1 MKTAAKLK
9 SIVQL
14 SILVLFA
21 GVATAHAY
29 DEYEEPSTMEMTP
42 AQSRNETDTASTR
55 VIPQEN
61 QTPKMQKAQFR
72 KTIAVSRFENRTTAA
87 GQINL
92 GSGMADQLTNAL
104 VESDNFVVLERAS
117 ISDVLYE
124 QDFARSGRARASKV
138 ARTGRVVPAQIMI
151 KGVITEF
158 QMNESGGGL
167 GVSYNGFSLGG
178 ESATAHVGLILRII
192 DTATGEVID
201 SVRIE
206 GKATGTGYKVGVSYM
221 GIGFEAEKFE
231 NTALNKSVHTVIK
244 KAVQMIA
251 GNLNQIPF
259 EGKIIKVSGD
269 SLYTNIGSRNNVFGG
284 DMFDV
289 YAPGKEL
296 IDPDTG
302 EKLGSLKKKVG
313 TIIVSSPEEKYSKAF
328 ASNGQII
335 KKGYILIERDK
346 KESASLESD
355 PQSMQ
360 VAKN

>member
-1 MKTAAKLK
+1 MKTTAKLK
-9 SIVQL
+9 SIILL
-14 SILVLFA
+14 SILALVA
-21 GVATAHAY
+21 GVAPVHAY
-29 DEYEEPSTMEMTP
+29 DEYEGPSTMEMTP
-42 AQSRNETDTASTR
+42 PQSQNEADTASTR
-55 VIPQEN
+55 VTIKEN
-61 QTPKMQKAQFR
+61 QAPKIQKAQFR
-72 KTIAVSRFENRTTAA
+72 KTIAVTRFENRTTAA

-117 ISDVLYE
+117 IADVLYE
-124 QDFARSGRARASKV
+124 QDFARSRRARASKM
-138 ARTGRVVPAQIMI
+138 ARTGHVVPAQIMI

-158 QMNESGGGL
+158 QLNESGGGL

-178 ESATAHVGLILRII
+178 ESATAHVGLVLRII

-201 SVRIE
+201 SVRLE
-206 GKATGTGYKVGVSYM
+206 GKSTGTGYKVGISYM
-221 GIGFEAEKFE
+221 GIGVDAEKFE
-231 NTALNKSVHTVIK
+231 NTALNKSVHIVIK
-244 KAVQMIA
+244 KAVQKIA

-259 EGKIIKVSGD
+259 EGKIIKVSGET
-269 SLYTNIGSRNNVFGG
+269 LYTNIGSRNNVFGG

-328 ASNGQII
+328 ASNGQTIE
-335 KKGYILIERDK
+335 KGYILIERN
-346 KESASLESD
+346 KE
-355 PQSMQ
+355 
-360 VAKN
+360 